1 MILFTQII
9 NFTLQVLIVLLIVQF
24 IRRKEEIVAA
34 LIRAGPVSY
43 VYHVFVSKKNLERAN
58 MLIS

>member
-34 LIRAGPVSY
+34 LIRKAEAY
-43 VYHVFVSKKNLERAN
+43 LKKRKNETMGLN
-58 MLIS
+58 

>member
-24 IRRKEEIVAA
+24 IRRKEEIIAA
-34 LIRAGPVSY
+34 LIRKAEAY
-43 VYHVFVSKKNLERAN
+43 LKKRKK
-58 MLIS
+58 

>member
-34 LIRAGPVSY
+34 LIRKAERIEKMAFEED
-43 VYHVFVSKKNLERAN
+43 YHPAYCGRR
-58 MLIS
+58 